1 MKIDLKNI
9 KIDWKS
15 VLPRAIVGVAVVAL
29 VAVML
34 SMASRTGELD
44 AAQTEQKTPI
54 SFTAQVGEKDA
65 LEKVAENDA
74 YTLYANLKDP
84 TIKLVRKSDGAAVS
98 SRPEGM
104 DEMEDLKNAVRLSMG
119 SMLNIRYADRDSNIT
134 EVNSATGSVAR
145 GNFAAKA
152 IANGVRF
159 DFHFANEGFLV
170 PLEITLTEKGLST
183 RVPLADIQEST
194 PSIKLTEIIPLPNF
208 GAGLA
213 GTEGYALVPDGSG
226 AIIPYEYG
234 LADYSQRIYGDDPA
248 VGRSTGV
255 APTQVAR
262 LPVFGSTDT
271 KSAMLGIITSGDARA
286 RVAAEVASK
295 RSPYTTVR
303 AEFIYRERLLID
315 VSQAT
320 FESTQANMFEPTSC
334 QLECFAVEYRMPQQA
349 DYVGMAN
356 AYRQY
361 LMEEKG
367 MTASA
372 ASAALQVQVVGGV
385 MHEESILGIP
395 VDRVLPVT
403 TYADTLSMIE
413 ALQKRGVDQLSLDY
427 LYWYQDGTEDRLTVD
442 MKAEKRL
449 GGKRQLKKLLSNL
462 PEGVSLYFDLNF
474 TEMMHNQAGYST
486 LYSTA
491 QNVKKEPL
499 TLQEFFMSTYRPKT
513 DGNKVFM
520 LDPSELSDLAAK
532 WEKKYDKWSS
542 VGMTGLSLNGMGS
555 TIYSHFGDDPV
566 DRGVAQALW
575 EQTIANV
582 SEKAENGLLLT
593 DANAYALP
601 YATTV
606 QSVPVEHS
614 RYLCEERSVPFYT
627 MALHGLVDMS
637 VPPVNDAEGN
647 LRVLQA
653 VESGIGLTYTLGWQ
667 NTTELK
673 NTAGEQY
680 NYITADHWL
689 DQAAEQY
696 TRLTPY
702 LKAVSGQSVTAHT
715 RLADGVYRT
724 DFANGAWALVNY
736 TDAAYAVDG
745 AEIPAGG
752 YLTGGY

>member
-1 MKIDLKNI
+1 MKFRLKDLNI
-9 KIDWKS
+9 NWKA
-15 VLPRAIVGVAVVAL
+15 VIPRAVVGVAVVAL

-34 SMASRTGELD
+34 SQASRTGELD
-44 AAQTEQKTPI
+44 AAETEQKTPI

-74 YTLYANLKDP
+74 YILYANLKDP
-84 TIKLVRKSDGAAVS
+84 TVKLVRKSDGAAVS

-104 DEMEDLKNAVRLSMG
+104 EEMEDLKNAVRLSMG
-119 SMLNIRYADRDSNIT
+119 SMLNIRYAGRDSNIT
-134 EVNSATGSVAR
+134 EVNGATGSVSR
-145 GNFAAKA
+145 GNFAATT
-152 IANGVRF
+152 ITDGVRF

-170 PLEITLTEKGLST
+170 PLEITLTDSGLCA

-208 GAGLA
+208 GAGSA
-213 GTEGYALVPDGSG
+213 ETEGYVLVPDGSG

-234 LADYSQRIYGDDPA
+234 LADYRQRIYGDDPA
-248 VGRSTGV
+248 VGRSTGTS
-255 APTQVAR
+255 PTQTAR

-271 KSAMLGIITSGDARA
+271 KAAMLGIITSGDARA
-286 RVAAEVASK
+286 RVAADAATK

-303 AEFIYRERLLID
+303 AEFIYRERLLVD

-334 QLECFAVEYRMPQQA
+334 QLDCFAVEYRMPEQA

-372 ASAALQVQVVGGV
+372 ESAALQVQVVGGV
-385 MHEESILGIP
+385 MHEESIAGIP

-403 TYADTLSMIE
+403 TYADTLSLIE
-413 ALQKRGVDQLSLDY
+413 ALQQRGVDELSLDY
-427 LYWYQDGTEDRLTVD
+427 LYWYKDGTESRLTSD
-442 MKAEKRL
+442 MKAESRL
-449 GGKRQLKKLLSNL
+449 GGNRQLKKLLANL
-462 PEGVSLYFDLNF
+462 PEGVFLYFDLNF
-474 TEMMHNQAGYST
+474 TELMHNQAGYST

-499 TLQEFFMSTYRPKT
+499 TLQEFYMSTYRPKT
-513 DGNKVFM
+513 DGDKVYM
-520 LDPSELSDLAAK
+520 LDPSELSDLTAK
-532 WEKKYDKWSS
+532 WEKAYGKWSDA
-542 VGMTGLSLNGMGS
+542 GMTGLSLNGMGS
-555 TIYSHFGDDPV
+555 AIYSHFGDDSV

-575 EQTIANV
+575 EQTIAGV
-582 SEKAENGLLLT
+582 AEQAEGGLLLSE
-593 DANAYALP
+593 ANAYALP
-601 YATTV
+601 YASAV

-627 MALHGLVDMS
+627 IALHGLVDMS

-647 LRVLQA
+647 VRVLQA
-653 VESGIGLTYTLGWQ
+653 VESGIGLTYTLGWR
-667 NTTELK
+667 NTTQLK

-689 DQAAEQY
+689 DQAAQQY
-696 TRLTPY
+696 TQLAPY
-702 LKAVSGQSVTAHT
+702 LTAVCGQAVTAHT
-715 RLADGVYRT
+715 ELTEGVYRT
-724 DFANGAWALVNY
+724 EFQNGAWALVNY
-736 TDAAYAVDG
+736 TDAAYTADG
-745 AEIPAGG
+745 VEIPAEGFV
-752 YLTGGY
+752 TGGY